1 MQSLLLALD
10 TWDLVLDAQGNI
22 AVCEQPYSI
31 QQDVACA
38 CRTYLGEC
46 YYDITLGI
54 PYNQDILGKRPPL
67 QIVKANIERVSLLVP
82 GVVSAKCLFSSF
94 NDRELHGQVQIVDN
108 TGAQTI
114 VQF

>member
-10 TWDLVLDAQGNI
+10 KWDLCVDVQGNI
-22 AVCEQPYSI
+22 AICSAPYSI
-31 QQDVACA
+31 QQDVANA
-38 CRTYLGEC
+38 CRTYIGEC
-46 YYDITLGI
+46 WYDTRLGV
-54 PYNQDILGKRPPL
+54 PYNETILGKRPPL

-94 NDRELHGQVQIVDN
+94 TDRALHGQVQIVDN
-108 TGAQTI
+108 TGTQTI